1 MTKNTFPFF
10 DVDYGKL
17 LNGFKVPGIDVN
29 AVLDIQRKNFE
40 AFAEAAQ
47 ATAQGVQTAA
57 RSQGEL
63 MQKMISEYQDTAKEL
78 LEVSSPEANAVKQ
91 ADLLK
96 KNIEQ
101 GLGNLQELSDI
112 VVKSQQEALTVI
124 SRRTVEAIEEFK
136 AQIPAGEA
144 K

>member
-1 MTKNTFPFF
+1 MTKTTFPFF

-29 AVLDIQRKNFE
+29 AMLDIQRKNLE
-40 AFAEAAQ
+40 AFAQAAQ
-47 ATAQGVQTAA
+47 ATAEGVQTAA
-57 RSQGEL
+57 KRQSEL
-63 MQKMISEYQDTAKEL
+63 VQKMIGEYQNTAKEL
-78 LEVSSPEANAVKQ
+78 LEVSSPEANAAKQ

-101 GLGNLQELSDI
+101 GFGNLQELSDI
-112 VVKSQQEALTVI
+112 TVKSQQEAFAVI
-124 SRRTVEAIEEFK
+124 SRRAVEAVEEFK